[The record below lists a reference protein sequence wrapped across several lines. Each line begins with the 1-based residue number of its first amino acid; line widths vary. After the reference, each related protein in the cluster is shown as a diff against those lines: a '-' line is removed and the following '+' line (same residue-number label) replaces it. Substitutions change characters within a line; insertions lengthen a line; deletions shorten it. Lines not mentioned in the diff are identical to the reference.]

1 MSDIYIPYD
10 ITITDRLGRNTLL
23 PEIAKGVLIP
33 FLVPACKGVVM
44 PKQRSHGDGEIR
56 QRPDGR
62 WESRIRL
69 PNGQRKSFYGRTRRD
84 VQTTLKRFR
93 QDIERGL
100 SLANDKLTLG
110 QYLGDWLDDVKGT
123 LAYSTWKSYE
133 SYVRLHIVPQIGNIR
148 LRNLSATH
156 VNQVMRQMEESRL
169 APRSRNYARAVLR
182 KALNDAVDSDLVASN
197 AAAKARSVRQRSQQI
212 GPLSPDEVVTLL
224 KHTRNHWLGPLIHV
238 AIATGLRQGELLGL
252 RWIDVDFDGPSI
264 TVRNSLS
271 RIDGTFQFTPP
282 KTEKSAR
289 TVFLD
294 PSAVQALRRQ
304 REQQEQAKLVAG
316 DWEDWG
322 LVFSTTKGTP
332 QYASNVTHRV
342 QKLMEAAGVPRR
354 TFHNLRHSAASLL
367 YANGADIKMIQEVLG
382 HSQISL
388 TANTYTH
395 LGETMRREAASKM
408 GVALSG
414 LDN

>member
-1 MSDIYIPYD
+1 
-10 ITITDRLGRNTLL
+10 
-23 PEIAKGVLIP
+23 
-33 FLVPACKGVVM
+33 M

-69 PNGQRKSFYGRTRRD
+69 SNGQRKSFYGPTRRE
-84 VQTTLKRFR
+84 VQAKLKRFR

-100 SLANDKLTLG
+100 SLDNDKLALG
-110 QYLGDWLDDVKGT
+110 QYLGRWLDDVEGE
-123 LAYSTWKSYE
+123 LAHSTWKSYE
-133 SYVRLHIVPQIGNIR
+133 SYVRLHIVPRIGSVR
-148 LRNLSATH
+148 LRDLSATH
-156 VNQVMRQMEESRL
+156 VNQVMRQMEESGL
-169 APRSRNYARAVLR
+169 APRTRNYVRAVLR
-182 KALNDAVDSDLVASN
+182 KALNDAIDSDLIASN
-197 AAAKARSVRQRSQQI
+197 AAAKARSARQQSQQI
-212 GPLSPDEVVTLL
+212 DPLSPEEVVTLL
-224 KHTRNHWLGPLIHV
+224 KRTRNHWLGPLIHV
-238 AIATGLRQGELLGL
+238 AVATGLRQGELLGL
-252 RWIDVDFDGPSI
+252 RWRDVNFDDPSI

-271 RIDGTFQFTPP
+271 RVDGSFQFTSP

-304 REQQEQAKLVAG
+304 KEQQEHATLVAA

-322 LVFSTTKGTP
+322 LVFSTTRGTP
-332 QYASNVTHRV
+332 QFASNVTHRV
-342 QKLMEAAGVPRR
+342 QKLMQAADVPRK

-367 YANGADIKMIQEVLG
+367 YANGADIKMIQDVLG

-395 LGETMRREAASKM
+395 LGEAMKRDAASKM
-408 GVALSG
+408 GAALSG
-414 LDN
+414 LDD